1 METVLGVRFAGPLEA
16 FALGFAE
23 ELTRLGYTRLS
34 AVLQLRLAAHLSRWL
49 AGQGADAGSLT
60 DVVVGR
66 FLVARRDAGYTAWLT
81 AVGLAP
87 LLGYLRRL
95 EVLPPPMPEPVATAA
110 GDVLLERYRGYLL
123 GERGLASGTAR
134 VCVAR
139 VRAFVTAHID
149 PDDVG
154 GGSLAGLTSG
164 DVVAFVVR
172 TCRELSP
179 KAAQQTASAM
189 RSLLRFLHY
198 AGVLPVSLL
207 DAVPKVANRGP
218 ALPKFIPPKQVA
230 RLLASCDRESPA
242 GLRDLAMMTMMVR
255 LGLRGGEVA
264 ALCLEDL
271 DWRHGE
277 IVVRGKGPRTERLP
291 MPADVGA
298 VIVAY
303 LQRGR
308 PATALDRSVFV
319 RVKAPHWGVGP
330 NAVRWVVH
338 AASLRAGLAPV
349 AAHRLRHTAATSM
362 LRAGASL
369 AEVGQVLRHRRAQ
382 TTSVYATVDTDR
394 LRALARP
401 WPAGVS

>member
-1 METVLGVRFAGPLEA
+1 
-16 FALGFAE
+16 
-23 ELTRLGYTRLS
+23 LS

-81 AVGLAP
+81 AAGLAP

-95 EVLPPPMPEPVATAA
+95 EVLPPAMPEPAATASA
-110 GDVLLERYRGYLL
+110 DVLLERYRGYLL
-123 GERGLASGTAR
+123 GERGLAPGTAR

-139 VRAFVTAHID
+139 VRAFVTAHVD
-149 PDDVG
+149 PDDVD
-154 GGSLAGLTSG
+154 GSLGALTSG
-164 DVVAFVVR
+164 DVMAFVMR

-179 KAAQQTASAM
+179 KAAQQTASVM

-218 ALPKFIPPKQVA
+218 ALPKFVPAEQVQ

-264 ALCLEDL
+264 ALRLADL

-277 IVVRGKGPRTERLP
+277 IVVRGKGPRIERLP

-394 LRALARP
+394 LRVLARR

>member
-1 METVLGVRFAGPLEA
+1 MKTVLGVRFTGPLEP
-16 FALGFAE
+16 FVHGFAA

-34 AVLQLRLAAHLSRWL
+34 VVVQLRLAAHLSRWV
-49 AGQGADAGSLT
+49 AGQGIDAATLT
-60 DVVVGR
+60 DAVVGR
-66 FLVARRDAGYTAWLT
+66 FLAARRAAGYTALLT
-81 AVGLAP
+81 PAGLAP
-87 LLGYLRRL
+87 LLGYLRGL
-95 EVLPPPMPEPVATAA
+95 QVVPPAEQEPKSMTVA
-110 GDVLLERYRGYLL
+110 DVLLERYRGYLL
-123 GERGLASGTAR
+123 GERGLAPGTVR
-134 VCVAR
+134 WCVAR
-139 VRAFVTAHID
+139 VRTFVTAHID
-149 PDDVG
+149 PDDVD
-154 GGSLAGLTSG
+154 GGSLRGLTSG
-164 DVVAFVVR
+164 DVAAFVLR
-172 TCRELSP
+172 TCRDLSP

-207 DAVPKVANRGP
+207 GAVPKVANRGP
-218 ALPKFIPPKQVA
+218 ALPRFVASDQVQQ
-230 RLLASCDRESPA
+230 LLASCDRESPA

-264 ALCLEDL
+264 ALRLEDL

-277 IVVRGKGPRTERLP
+277 IIVRGKGPRTERLP
-291 MPADVGA
+291 LPADVGA
-298 VIVAY
+298 VIAAY

-308 PATALDRSVFV
+308 PVTALDRSVFV
-319 RVKAPHWGVGP
+319 RVKAPHEGVGSS
-330 NAVRWVVH
+330 AVRQAVY

-382 TTSVYATVDTDR
+382 TTTVYAAVDTDR
-394 LRALARP
+394 LRTLARP